1 MSRARI
7 LACLLPAVLLAGC
20 GILPDKTP
28 ISLYSPPVVVRPD
41 PSWPAVRGQLV
52 VQRPNAEGLLDS
64 PRIVVQPTPGEVQVY
79 KGAIW
84 ADAAPDL
91 LQTAV
96 IHALEDSGKLTGVG
110 RRGSGV
116 AGDYELLMDI
126 RHFDANYAAG
136 AAPSAVIDVQAN
148 LVLGQEN
155 KVVASQLFHA
165 SAPAAGTQIPEV
177 SQAFGTALSDVTRQI
192 TGWTLS
198 QAATHPVKH

>member
-28 ISLYSPPVVVRPD
+28 ISLYSPQVVVAPD
-41 PSWPAVRGQLV
+41 PAWPAVRGQLL

-79 KGAIW
+79 KGAVW

-126 RHFDANYAAG
+126 RRFDADYAG
-136 AAPSAVIDVQAN
+136 GGSPAAMIEVQAK
-148 LVLGQEN
+148 LVLGREN
-155 KVVASQLFHA
+155 TVVANQLFHA
-165 SAPAAGTQIPEV
+165 SAPAGSTQIPAV

-192 TGWTLS
+192 TGWTLTEAS
-198 QAATHPVKH
+198 RHPVKR